1 MLLPDLITYII
12 VKDNNQKECLV
23 VRNKALSVKAN
34 IRRKISSKNVQEK
47 NLSIRRKININFIV
61 PIDLT
66 PSSRTRKLALFVEG

>member
-34 IRRKISSKNVQEK
+34 IIEEK
-47 NLSIRRKININFIV
+47 SVLKMYKKK
-61 PIDLT
+61 T
-66 PSSRTRKLALFVEG
+66 